1 MDKNRISKMEEYLD
15 ITSINI
21 KELKRSIN
29 KFKKNKKK
37 IYEVS
42 NYYGSNDWFDD
53 RDDFDKGKLKNI
65 KAGVLSE
72 DAVWLLNEYVRD
84 LIDRLRTI
92 VDDYDVRIKKKNKNC
107 NCSKDCKC
115 GCHKKNK

>member
-1 MDKNRISKMEEYLD
+1 MHRVEINEKRLDNLRQSVVNINRKLDNFSLEEFILL
-15 ITSINI
+15 N
-21 KELKRSIN
+21 E
-29 KFKKNKKK
+29 
-37 IYEVS
+37 
-42 NYYGSNDWFDD
+42 YYGSNDWFDD

-115 GCHKKNK
+115 GCHKKINKNKF